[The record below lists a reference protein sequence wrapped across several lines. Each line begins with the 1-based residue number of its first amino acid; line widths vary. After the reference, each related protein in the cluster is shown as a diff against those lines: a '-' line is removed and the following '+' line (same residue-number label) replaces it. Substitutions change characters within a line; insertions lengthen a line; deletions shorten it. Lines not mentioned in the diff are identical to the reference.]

1 MKTLQ
6 ELTLLDKFLFDQT
19 MDIPEAHEAALQIIL
34 GRDNLRLLAPAQTEK
49 ELRTASWLRSIRMDV
64 YSVDEQNTVY
74 DTEMQAYRRTDLI
87 KRTRYYQSLIDS
99 SLLEPGSLNF
109 NQLNNTYIIMI
120 CPFDL
125 FHQGKY
131 CYTFRSRCDEVPGMT
146 LEDGAI
152 RIFLNTKGTNNNEVS
167 QELIDFLH
175 YIESTDDNFAAEVE
189 SERIRKIHAYV
200 SQIKANEEIGVK
212 YMQRWEERILD
223 REEGFEE
230 GRDSNLLANLKSLIA
245 NLGFTPEQAM
255 DALSVPENE
264 REKYLRLIQG

>member
-1 MKTLQ
+1 
-6 ELTLLDKFLFDQT
+6 
-19 MDIPEAHEAALQIIL
+19 
-34 GRDNLRLLAPAQTEK
+34 
-49 ELRTASWLRSIRMDV
+49 MDV
-64 YSVDEQNTVY
+64 YSLDEQKTVY
-74 DTEMQAYRRTDLI
+74 NTEMQADKRNDLI
-87 KRTRYYQSLIDS
+87 KRSRYYQSLIDS

-189 SERIRKIHAYV
+189 SERIRKIHAFV
-200 SQIKANEEIGVK
+200 RQIKASEEIGVK

-223 REEGFEE
+223 REEGFEEGQKAGHETGLKEGRESGLKEGRDSGLKEGRETGLKEGRETGLKEGRETGLKE

-264 REKYLRLIQG
+264 REKYLLLCGLTK